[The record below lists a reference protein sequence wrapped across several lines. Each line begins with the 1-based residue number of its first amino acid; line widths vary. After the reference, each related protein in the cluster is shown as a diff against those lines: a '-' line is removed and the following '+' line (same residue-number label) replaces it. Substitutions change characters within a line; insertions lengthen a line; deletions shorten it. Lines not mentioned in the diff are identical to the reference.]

1 MWELLVYSL
10 QCSFFLRFLPM
21 IAIAEVKLVMP
32 QGDPH
37 NYDDVTQEYHP
48 HIEEVP
54 KSNVVSA

>member
-1 MWELLVYSL
+1 
-10 QCSFFLRFLPM
+10 M

-37 NYDDVTQEYHP
+37 NYDDETQEYHP

-54 KSNVVSA
+54 KPNVVSA